1 MSNTPSKQLKVTP
14 EVEIEDTPEV
24 VTTATNTEQSE
35 IAKLT
40 EALAASLN
48 KPVEVKKTARPAIVQ
63 SRGEIVTNSRGIK
76 ERTDKLENG
85 KTITTFLAP
94 DAGEEKKDK

>member
-1 MSNTPSKQLKVTP
+1 MSNKPENPGKGTPAPVVPTP
-14 EVEIEDTPEV
+14 PLAASPTP
-24 VTTATNTEQSE
+24 EQSE

-48 KPVEVKKTARPAIVQ
+48 RPVEVKKTARPAVVQ

-85 KTITTFLAP
+85 KSITTFLFA
-94 DAGEEKKDK
+94 DASDEKKDK